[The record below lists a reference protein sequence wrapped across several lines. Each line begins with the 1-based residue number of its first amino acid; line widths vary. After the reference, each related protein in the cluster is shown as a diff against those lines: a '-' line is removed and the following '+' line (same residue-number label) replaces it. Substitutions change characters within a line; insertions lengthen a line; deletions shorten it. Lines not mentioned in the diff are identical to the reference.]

1 MPRTKQEAP
10 ETQEAPEQ
18 VQPYNLEPMNDDL
31 RSRLNVWGNA
41 TQLTIQQLEKIAPE
55 WGKFMN
61 DIFVT
66 VGGLMETFK

>member
-1 MPRTKQEAP
+1 MPRTKVQPEPEQEVQQ
-10 ETQEAPEQ
+10 ETQG
-18 VQPYNLEPMNDDL
+18 YNLEPMNDDL

-55 WGKFMN
+55 WAKFMN

-66 VGGLMETFK
+66 VGGLMETFE